1 MPETIGDYQYSKR
14 DLIGH
19 GAFAVVFVGHSKS
32 NPEQQVAIKQITKK
46 QLAKSQSLLEK
57 EIKILKEL
65 TKLKHENLVAL
76 LDCKESQN
84 NVYLVMEYCNGGDL
98 ADYLQTRQTLSEDT
112 IAIFFRQIA
121 AAIRACHEHNVVHR
135 DLKPQNILLSHPDKN
150 NPRVQDIILK
160 IADFGFARFLSDG
173 VMAGTLCGSPMY
185 MAPEV
190 IRSLQYDGKADL
202 WSIGTIMYQCL
213 TGKAPFQAQTPQ
225 ALKQFYERNINLAP
239 SIPSSTSRELTDL
252 IVRILKRNPKERI
265 DYEEF
270 FNHPFL
276 TKSQPMPISSGR
288 TQGSNMSIISSSPL
302 REGILSSQGQDF
314 DLAIPR
320 HFSRQI
326 DPIPEYEADVLPNTL
341 STPSRATATHRRSPS
356 PDSVNNPNLPTNSNR
371 SSSKRFSNPITQI
384 STKPDDFVLIPDQ
397 TTIDKSLPSGGH
409 TSFAQLSREKRFGKE
424 QHRTLSEGVL
434 CPKEGSS
441 PRPDNL
447 ALTAIENT
455 ATIKDTRASSV
466 SQPIP
471 VPSQIHNFEKMQES
485 RERIKSL
492 GGISAGSPSGSPFDD
507 RRASLD
513 RLRQASIASS
523 NSDLANSISPPAV
536 RFNVEAAAAA
546 VNPFSLVPS
555 TRRTPAATTPPPSRI
570 IPPSTSNSSLVQQQ
584 NSKLIIDASP
594 LKSRQIL
601 TEIDNPHDR
610 FFEQEN
616 NLEFFAN
623 NIDQQT
629 AAGPIRR
636 RVSSMFGDAKGEGR
650 YYEPQ
655 KISDDTLLD
664 SEHHDTLNKLE
675 FILQLVDYI
684 LSLAGS
690 RTSLLTESLSLNNKN
705 SNSSARP
712 KMDRLSHVD
721 DLYKRAEQLTL
732 YVKAMHFLS
741 SAMCLARDT
750 LKSGKLH
757 PTANVRNA
765 VSDLNNKYKHCLIMC
780 KQLSTQEELLSHD
793 EMKGVT
799 LTADKLLY
807 LHAIDL
813 CLNAASLEFFGK
825 AQECIGPYTQA
836 QVLFHSLS
844 QQATTDCD
852 RSILRQYREAVE
864 RRLIC
869 LQNQGLIVLNEPSS
883 TP

>member
-19 GAFAVVFVGHSKS
+19 GAFAIVFLGHSKI

-98 ADYLQTRQTLSEDT
+98 ADYLQARQTLSEDT

-150 NPRVQDIILK
+150 NPRVQDVILK

-225 ALKQFYERNINLAP
+225 ALKQYYERNVNLAP

-265 DYEEF
+265 DYEDF

-276 TKSQPMPISSGR
+276 IKNQPIPISSGR
-288 TQGSNMSIISSSPL
+288 IQTSSMSIISSSPL
-302 REGILSSQGQDF
+302 REGILSQGQDF
-314 DLAIPR
+314 DSTIPR
-320 HFSRQI
+320 QFSRQI
-326 DPIPEYEADVLPNTL
+326 DPIPEYEPDVIPNTL
-341 STPSRATATHRRSPS
+341 PIPPESTMHRRSPS
-356 PDSVNNPNLPTNSNR
+356 PNSVNNLTSISNTNKSSIKR
-371 SSSKRFSNPITQI
+371 SSNSTTPI
-384 STKPDDFVLIPDQ
+384 STKTDDFVLIPDQ
-397 TTIDKSLPSGGH
+397 ITIEKSLPSGNH
-409 TSFAQLSREKRFGKE
+409 TSFAQLSREKRLVKD
-424 QHRTLSEGVL
+424 QHRTLSEGIL
-434 CPKEGSS
+434 CSKETSS

-447 ALTAIENT
+447 ALIAIENT

-471 VPSQIHNFEKMQES
+471 VPSQIHNYEKMQES
-485 RERIKSL
+485 KDRTKSV
-492 GGISAGSPSGSPFDD
+492 GGVSAGSPSGSPFDD

-536 RFNVEAAAAA
+536 RFTADGAA
-546 VNPFSLVPS
+546 VSANPFSLVPS
-555 TRRTPAATTPPPSRI
+555 TRRITTTPPPSRAI
-570 IPPSTSNSSLVQQQ
+570 RQSASNSSLVTQQ
-584 NSKLIIDASP
+584 NSKLILDASP
-594 LKSRQIL
+594 LKSRQKL
-601 TEIDNPHDR
+601 TDIDSPHDR

-616 NLEFFAN
+616 NFEFFTT
-623 NIDQQT
+623 NIDPQSV
-629 AAGPIRR
+629 AGPIRR
-636 RVSSMFGDAKGEGR
+636 RVSSLFGETKTEGR

-655 KISDDTLLD
+655 KITDDALMD
-664 SEHHDTLNKLE
+664 NEHHDTLNKLE

-684 LSLAGS
+684 LNLASS
-690 RTSLLTESLSLNNKN
+690 RTSLLTESLSLNTKN
-705 SNSSARP
+705 SNNLSKP

-757 PTANVRNA
+757 STVGVR
-765 VSDLNNKYKHCLIMC
+765 
-780 KQLSTQEELLSHD
+780 
-793 EMKGVT
+793 
-799 LTADKLLY
+799 
-807 LHAIDL
+807 
-813 CLNAASLEFFGK
+813 
-825 AQECIGPYTQA
+825 
-836 QVLFHSLS
+836 
-844 QQATTDCD
+844 
-852 RSILRQYREAVE
+852 
-864 RRLIC
+864 
-869 LQNQGLIVLNEPSS
+869 
-883 TP
+883 

>member
-19 GAFAVVFVGHSKS
+19 GAFAIVFLGHSKNS
-32 NPEQQVAIKQITKK
+32 PDQQVAIKQITKK

-98 ADYLQTRQTLSEDT
+98 ADYLQAKQTLSEDT

-225 ALKQFYERNINLAP
+225 ALKQFYERNVNLAP

-265 DYEEF
+265 DYEDF
-270 FNHPFL
+270 FTHAFL

-288 TQGSNMSIISSSPL
+288 TQTSTINIISSSPL
-302 REGILSSQGQDF
+302 REGILSQGQDF
-314 DLAIPR
+314 DLTIPR
-320 HFSRQI
+320 QFNRQI
-326 DPIPEYEADVLPNTL
+326 DPIPEYEPDVVSNTL
-341 STPSRATATHRRSPS
+341 TIAPQSTINNRRSPS
-356 PDSVNNPNLPTNSNR
+356 PNLVNNLGPTINTNKSTIKR
-371 SSSKRFSNPITQI
+371 SSNPTTPI
-384 STKPDDFVLIPDQ
+384 STKPDDFVLIPDHG
-397 TTIDKSLPSGGH
+397 TNEKSLPAGNH
-409 TSFAQLSREKRFGKE
+409 TSFAQLSREKRLNKE
-424 QHRTLSEGVL
+424 QHRTLSEGIL
-434 CPKEGSS
+434 CSKDASS
-441 PRPDNL
+441 QRPDNL

-455 ATIKDTRASSV
+455 TTIKDTRGSSI

-471 VPSQIHNFEKMQES
+471 VPSQVHNYEKMQES
-485 RERIKSL
+485 RDRTKSL
-492 GGISAGSPSGSPFDD
+492 GGVSASSPSGSPYDD
-507 RRASLD
+507 RRTSLD
-513 RLRQASIASS
+513 RLRQASIVSS

-536 RFNVEAAAAA
+536 RFTADTAVAT
-546 VNPFSLVPS
+546 VNPFSLVTA
-555 TRRTPAATTPPPSRI
+555 TRRTTTTPPPPSRAI
-570 IPPSTSNSSLVQQQ
+570 QQSASNSSLVQQQ
-584 NSKLIIDASP
+584 NSKLIIDTSP
-594 LKSRQIL
+594 LRSRQKL
-601 TEIDNPHDR
+601 SDIDNPHDR

-616 NLEFFAN
+616 NLEFFATN
-623 NIDQQT
+623 LEQQT
-629 AAGPIRR
+629 TTGPLRQ
-636 RVSSMFGDAKGEGR
+636 RVSSIFGDAKPEGR

-655 KISDDTLLD
+655 KITDDTLMD
-664 SEHHDTLNKLE
+664 NEHHDTLNKLD

-684 LSLAGS
+684 LNLASS

-705 SNSSARP
+705 SNNSSRP

-757 PTANVRNA
+757 ATVGVRNA
-765 VSDLNNKYKHCLIMC
+765 VGDLNNKYKHCLIMC
-780 KQLSTQEELLSHD
+780 KQLSTQEELLTHD

-864 RRLIC
+864 RRLHC
-869 LQNQGLIVLNEPSS
+869 LQNQGLVVLNDPSS
-883 TP
+883 TS

>member
-19 GAFAVVFVGHSKS
+19 GAFAIVFLGRTKS

-98 ADYLQTRQTLSEDT
+98 ADYLQSRQTLSEDT

-150 NPRVQDIILK
+150 SQRVQDIILK

-225 ALKQFYERNINLAP
+225 ALKQFYERNVNLLPA
-239 SIPSSTSRELTDL
+239 IPPATSRELTDL

-265 DYEEF
+265 DYEDF
-270 FNHPFL
+270 FDHPFL
-276 TKSQPMPISSGR
+276 AKSQPIPISSGR
-288 TQGSNMSIISSSPL
+288 AQTSAMSIISSSPL
-302 REGILSSQGQDF
+302 REGILSQVQDF
-314 DLAIPR
+314 DLTMPR
-320 HFSRQI
+320 QFSRQI
-326 DPIPEYEADVLPNTL
+326 DPIPEYEPDFIPTILPTTVQ
-341 STPSRATATHRRSPS
+341 STANNHRSPS
-356 PDSVNNPNLPTNSNR
+356 PTSVNSFVPAINTNR
-371 SSSKRFSNPITQI
+371 SIVKHVSNPSIPV
-384 STKPDDFVLIPDQ
+384 STKQDDFVLVPEHVPIE
-397 TTIDKSLPSGGH
+397 KSLPIGGH
-409 TSFAQLSREKRFGKE
+409 TSFAQLSREKRLIRE
-424 QHRTLSEGVL
+424 QHRTLSEGIL
-434 CPKEGSS
+434 CSKELPSQ
-441 PRPDNL
+441 RPDNL
-447 ALTAIENT
+447 ALMAIENT
-455 ATIKDTRASSV
+455 ATVNDNRTSSIT
-466 SQPIP
+466 QPIP
-471 VPSQIHNFEKMQES
+471 VPSQIHNYEKMQES
-485 RERIKSL
+485 RDRTKSV
-492 GGISAGSPSGSPFDD
+492 GATSATSPNSSPYDD
-507 RRASLD
+507 RRTSLD
-513 RLRQASIASS
+513 RLRQASIVSS

-536 RFNVEAAAAA
+536 RFTIDPTNASA
-546 VNPFSLVPS
+546 NPFSLVPS
-555 TRRTPAATTPPPSRI
+555 ARRIDATSSPSRTI
-570 IPPSTSNSSLVQQQ
+570 QQSASNSSIVQQQ
-584 NSKLIIDASP
+584 NSKLIIDATP
-594 LKSRQIL
+594 LKSRQKL
-601 TEIDNPHDR
+601 TDIDNPHDR

-616 NLEFFAN
+616 NTVFFATN
-623 NIDQQT
+623 NDQQT
-629 AAGPIRR
+629 AVGQLRR
-636 RVSSMFGDAKGEGR
+636 RVTSIFGDANPDGR
-650 YYEPQ
+650 YFEPQ
-655 KISDDTLLD
+655 KITDDALMD
-664 SEHHDTLNKLE
+664 NDHHDTLNKLE

-684 LSLAGS
+684 LTLASS

-705 SNSSARP
+705 SNNNLPRP

-721 DLYKRAEQLTL
+721 NLYKRAEQLTL

-750 LKSGKLH
+750 LKSRKLH
-757 PTANVRNA
+757 STANVRDA
-765 VSDLNNKYKHCLIMC
+765 VSNLNNKYKHCLIMC
-780 KQLSTQEELLSHD
+780 KQLSSQEELLTHD
-793 EMKGVT
+793 EMKAVT

-864 RRLIC
+864 RRLHC
-869 LQNQGLIVLNEPSS
+869 LQNQGLVVLNEPSS
-883 TP
+883 TS